1 MPDLFPWFML
11 AHILGAIVAFGPS
24 FAFPLIGGMGGREP
38 MYANFA
44 TRVSLRI
51 EERIVVPLAIVQGI
65 TGIGLIWTGSVDL
78 FAEAWLV
85 VSIVLYL
92 AALGFAIFVQTKAI
106 ERVVELSSA
115 PMPAPAAGDA
125 PAGPPPVL
133 LAAIKRVQLGGMY
146 LTVSIVAIVFLMVVK
161 PF

>member
-11 AHILGAIVAFGPS
+11 LHILGAIVAFGPS
-24 FAFPLIGGMGGREP
+24 FIFPLIGAMGGREP
-38 MYANFA
+38 MHANFA
-44 TRVSLRI
+44 TRLSLRI
-51 EERIVVPLAIVQGI
+51 EERVVVPLAIVQGV

-85 VSIVLYL
+85 VAIALYL
-92 AALGFAIFVQTKAI
+92 AALGFAIFAQPKAI
-106 ERVVELSSA
+106 ERVIELTSA
-115 PMPAPAAGDA
+115 PMPAPAADA

-161 PF
+161 PL